1 MATTRRA
8 SAATLASAKPVPT
21 TPARTPAKAAITK
34 IVPDPKGAPP
44 APPAPGTA
52 QHTEAFRGTSKR
64 ERILRAAVDVFA
76 RNGYF
81 NAKVSEIAK
90 AAGVADGTIYLYF
103 DGKEDLLVT
112 IFREHT
118 RGYLQSLEREMVNIR
133 RADDRIRV
141 AIRHHLETLGRD
153 KALAVVAQ
161 VELRHSLKF
170 MSLLSQQEVADYLN
184 MIRKI
189 IEQGQHDGVFR
200 RNLHPQLVAKS
211 VFGILDEMVT
221 SWILSEKEHALAD
234 QAEPIADLILNGLLP
249 SS

>member
-1 MATTRRA
+1 MARPPTPQP
-8 SAATLASAKPVPT
+8 AA
-21 TPARTPAKAAITK
+21 PA
-34 IVPDPKGAPP
+34 
-44 APPAPGTA
+44 TA
-52 QHTEAFRGTSKR
+52 FQGTSKR

-118 RGYLQSLEREMVNIR
+118 RNYLVSLEQQLKDISRPEE
-133 RADDRIRV
+133 RIRV

-153 KALAVVAQ
+153 RALAVVSQ

-170 MSLLSQQEVADYLN
+170 MNLFSQMEVADYLG

-189 IEQGQHDGVFR
+189 VEHGQAEGVFR
-200 RNLHPQLVAKS
+200 RNLHPALVAKS

-221 SWILSEKEHALAD
+221 SWILSEKEHALSDQAD
-234 QAEPIADLILNGLLP
+234 QIADLILTGLL
-249 SS
+249 

>member
-1 MATTRRA
+1 MNDHSAMTRRA
-8 SAATLASAKPVPT
+8 SATATA
-21 TPARTPAKAAITK
+21 TPAA
-34 IVPDPKGAPP
+34 
-44 APPAPGTA
+44 TA
-52 QHTEAFRGTSKR
+52 FPGTSKR
-64 ERILRAAVDVFA
+64 ERILRAAIEVFA
-76 RNGYF
+76 QNGYF

-118 RGYLQSLEREMVNIR
+118 RNYLQSLERELAHVR
-133 RADDRIRV
+133 RPEERIRI

-153 KALAVVAQ
+153 RNLAIVAQ

-184 MIRKI
+184 MLRKM
-189 IEQGQHDGVFR
+189 IEHGQSDGTFR

-221 SWILSEKEHALAD
+221 SWILSEKESSPVEQAD
-234 QAEPIADLILNGLLP
+234 QIAELILTGLL
-249 SS
+249 

>member
-1 MATTRRA
+1 MARQSTT
-8 SAATLASAKPVPT
+8 
-21 TPARTPAKAAITK
+21 
-34 IVPDPKGAPP
+34 APP
-44 APPAPGTA
+44 SET
-52 QHTEAFRGTSKR
+52 FRGTSKR

-76 RNGYF
+76 QNGYF

-103 DGKEDLLVT
+103 DNKEDVLVT

-118 RGYLQSLEREMVNIR
+118 RNYLQSLERELMPVR
-133 RADDRIRV
+133 RHEDRIRT

-153 KALAVVAQ
+153 RALAVVSQ

-184 MIRKI
+184 IIRKI
-189 IEQGQHDGVFR
+189 IEQGQSEGTFR

-221 SWILSEKEHALAD
+221 SWILSEKDYNLGD
-234 QAEPIADLILNGLLP
+234 QAEQIADLVLTGLL
-249 SS
+249 

>member
-1 MATTRRA
+1 MTRRA
-8 SAATLASAKPVPT
+8 ATAPAAAPT
-21 TPARTPAKAAITK
+21 SFT
-34 IVPDPKGAPP
+34 
-44 APPAPGTA
+44 
-52 QHTEAFRGTSKR
+52 GTSKR

-76 RNGYF
+76 RTGYF

-103 DGKEDLLVT
+103 DGKEDILVT

-118 RGYLQSLEREMVNIR
+118 RSYLASLERELGNTR
-133 RADDRIRV
+133 SAEERIRK

-153 KALAVVAQ
+153 RALAVVSQ

-184 MIRKI
+184 IIRKI
-189 IEQGQHDGVFR
+189 IEYGQKEGAFR
-200 RNLHPQLVAKS
+200 RTLHPQLVAKA

-221 SWILSEKEHALAD
+221 SWILSEKEYELA
-234 QAEPIADLILNGLLP
+234 AMSEPVADFILTGLL
-249 SS
+249 